1 MSIDLIIHGGRVV
14 FPDRI
19 IEASVAV
26 DGGRIA
32 AIGAHGSLGS
42 AKRSIDATGL
52 HVLPGIID
60 PHVHLQ
66 TFQDPFDVN
75 VMTETRNA
83 AIGGVTTM
91 IPMLLNREDASL
103 SFLEYFP
110 WARQAV
116 EEKSLIDSGFSAV
129 IGTTKQIDE
138 LPAFAQKFGVCS
150 YKFYM
155 AYTQDEASVFGILA
169 VDDAQFLHGLETVR
183 KIGMPAMAM
192 VHAENMS
199 IIHNLKAKYI
209 SDGRRD
215 LRAWTDARPDIAEE
229 EATRR
234 AIWYAKETGSRLYIV
249 HMTIGRGVAWVRQ
262 AQAEGIKVIAE
273 TCPHYL
279 VLTKDDDD
287 KVGRLA
293 KVNPPLRDAESAE
306 LLWGGLRSGDVTCLG
321 SDHSTVVA
329 KPDKVKDSIWDA
341 VPGFPGMGML
351 LPIMLSEGYHKGR
364 ISLEQLTAVLTRNNA
379 QTYGIYPR
387 KGAIQ
392 VGSDADFALVDLEE
406 ERVVTPEYMR
416 SAADWGCTTG
426 GSSRAGPSRPSCAAK
441 WSWTG
446 AKSWESRATVSTSRA
461 IQPGHEAGAGRH
473 RDRQGWRRV
482 RRWTSQ
488 RPSRSRHR
496 SMRSGH

>member
-1 MSIDLIIHGGRVV
+1 VADDLIIHGGRVV
-14 FPDRI
+14 FPEGTIPADI
-19 IEASVAV
+19 AVSGGVITAVAEA
-26 DGGRIA
+26 
-32 AIGAHGSLGS
+32 GSLAGGY
-42 AKRSIDATGL
+42 RRIDATGL
-52 HVLPGIID
+52 HVFPGIID

-66 TFQDPFDVN
+66 TFADPFDVN
-75 VMTETRNA
+75 VLTETRNA

-116 EEKSLIDSGFSAV
+116 EEKSLIDSAFSAV
-129 IGTTKQIDE
+129 VGTSKQIEE
-138 LPAFAQKFGVCS
+138 LPQFAHECGVCS

-155 AYTQDEASVFGILA
+155 AYTQDEAKVFGIIA
-169 VDDAQFLHGLETVR
+169 VDDAQFLRGLETVR
-183 KIGMPAMAM
+183 DIGWPARAM

-199 IIHNLKAKYI
+199 IIHPLKAKYI
-209 SDGRRD
+209 ADGRRD
-215 LRAWTDARPDIAEE
+215 LRAWTDARPDVAEE

-234 AIWYAKETGSRLYIV
+234 AIWYTKETGSRLYIV

-262 AQAEGIKVIAE
+262 ARADGVDVIAE

-321 SDHSTVVA
+321 SDHSTIVP

-364 ISLEQLTAVLTRNNA
+364 ISLEQLSAVLTRNNA
-379 QTYGIYPR
+379 QTYGLYPR
-387 KGAIQ
+387 KGAIR
-392 VGSDADFALVDLEE
+392 VGSDADFALVDLDE
-406 ERVVTPEYMR
+406 EREVTPEYMQ
-416 SAADWGCTTG
+416 SAADWGLYDGWKLRGWPVMTIVRG
-426 GSSRAGPSRPSCAAK
+426 
-441 WSWTG
+441 
-446 AKSWESRATVSTSRA
+446 ETVMEHGQITA
-461 IQPGHEAGAGRH
+461 DPGH
-473 RDRQGWRRV
+473 
-482 RRWTSQ
+482 
-488 RPSRSRHR
+488 
-496 SMRSGH
+496 GHYVPRYPAS

>member
-1 MSIDLIIHGGRVV
+1 VAEDLIIHGGQVV
-14 FPDRI
+14 FPDGI
-19 IEASVAV
+19 VTADVAV
-26 DGGRIA
+26 SGGMISAVAEPGSLNGGR
-32 AIGAHGSLGS
+32 
-42 AKRSIDATGL
+42 RRIDATGL
-52 HVLPGIID
+52 HVFPGIID

-66 TFQDPFDVN
+66 TFADPFDVN
-75 VMTETRNA
+75 VLTETRNA

-116 EEKSLIDSGFSAV
+116 EEKSLIDSAFSAV
-129 IGTTKQIDE
+129 VGTTRQIEE
-138 LPAFAQKFGVCS
+138 LPRFASECGVCS

-155 AYTQDEASVFGILA
+155 AYTQDEAAVFGIIA
-169 VDDAQFLHGLETVR
+169 VDDAQFLQGLETVR
-183 KIGMPAMAM
+183 DIGWPAMAM

-199 IIHNLKAKYI
+199 IIHPMKAKFI
-209 SDGRRD
+209 AEGRRD

-234 AIWYAKETGSRLYIV
+234 AIWYAQQTGSRLYIV
-249 HMTIGRGVAWVRQ
+249 HMTIGRGVEWVRQ
-262 AQAEGIKVIAE
+262 AQADGVRVIAE

-351 LPIMLSEGYHKGR
+351 LPIMLSEGYHKGK
-364 ISLEQLTAVLTRNNA
+364 ISLEQLCGVLTRNNA
-379 QTYGIYPR
+379 QTYGLYPR
-387 KGAIQ
+387 KGAIR
-392 VGSDADFALVDLEE
+392 VGSDADLALVDLEE
-406 ERVVTPEYMR
+406 EKEVTPDYMR
-416 SAADWGCTTG
+416 SAADWGLYDGWKVKGWPVMTIVRG
-426 GSSRAGPSRPSCAAK
+426 EVVMDRGEIVA
-441 WSWTG
+441 
-446 AKSWESRATVSTSRA
+446 
-461 IQPGHEAGAGRH
+461 EAGHGSYVPRYP
-473 RDRQGWRRV
+473 QG
-482 RRWTSQ
+482 S
-488 RPSRSRHR
+488 
-496 SMRSGH
+496 

>member
-52 HVLPGIID
+52 HVLPGIVD

-91 IPMLLNREDASL
+91 IPTLLNREDASL

-116 EEKSLIDSGFSAV
+116 EEKSHIDAGFSAV

-138 LPAFAQKFGVCS
+138 LPAFAQKCGVCS

-306 LLWGGLRSGDVTCLG
+306 LLWAGLRSGDVTCLG

-329 KPDKVKDSIWDA
+329 KPDKVKSSIWDA

-379 QTYGIYPR
+379 QTYGVYPR

-416 SAADWGCTTG
+416 SAADWGLYDGWKLKGWPVKTIVRG
-426 GSSRAGPSRPSCAAK
+426 EVVMDRGEIVG
-441 WSWTG
+441 
-446 AKSWESRATVSTSRA
+446 E
-461 IQPGHEAGAGRH
+461 PGHGVYVPRYPAGA
-473 RDRQGWRRV
+473 
-482 RRWTSQ
+482 
-488 RPSRSRHR
+488 
-496 SMRSGH
+496 

>member
-1 MSIDLIIHGGRVV
+1 MSADLIIHGGKVV
-14 FPDRI
+14 FPDGI
-19 IEASVAV
+19 VDAEVAAENGV
-26 DGGRIA
+26 ITG
-32 AIGAHGSLGS
+32 IGDPGTQGDA
-42 AKRSIDATGL
+42 RRRIDATGL

-75 VMTETRNA
+75 VETETKHA

-116 EEKSLIDSGFSAV
+116 EERSLIDSGFSAV

-138 LPAFAQKFGVCS
+138 LPQFANECGVCS

-155 AYTQDEASVFGILA
+155 AYTQDEAAVFGILA
-169 VDDAQFLHGLETVR
+169 VDDSQFLYGLETVR
-183 KIGMPAMAM
+183 KIGFPAMAM

-199 IIHNLKAKYI
+199 IIHPMKAKYI
-209 SDGRRD
+209 ADGRKD

-234 AIWYAKETGSRLYIV
+234 AIWYARETGSRLYIV
-249 HMTIGRGVAWVRQ
+249 HMTIGRGVEWVRQ
-262 AQAEGIKVIAE
+262 AQADGVKVIAE

-321 SDHSTVVA
+321 SDHSTVVS
-329 KPDKVKDSIWDA
+329 KQDKMKDSIWDA

-379 QTYGIYPR
+379 QTYGLYPR
-387 KGAIQ
+387 KGAIR
-392 VGSDADFALVDLEE
+392 VGSDADFALVDLEQ
-406 ERVVTPEYMR
+406 EREVTPEYMQ
-416 SAADWGCTTG
+416 SAADWGLYDGWKLKGWPVKTIVRG
-426 GSSRAGPSRPSCAAK
+426 
-441 WSWTG
+441 
-446 AKSWESRATVSTSRA
+446 EVVM
-461 IQPGHEAGAGRH
+461 EDGRIVA
-473 RDRQGWRRV
+473 D
-482 RRWTSQ
+482 
-488 RPSRSRHR
+488 
-496 SMRSGH
+496 SGHGTYVPRYPVNR

>member
-1 MSIDLIIHGGRVV
+1 VSADLIIHGGRVV
-14 FPDRI
+14 FPDGI
-19 IEASVAV
+19 VDADVAV
-26 DGGRIA
+26 EGGLIS
-32 AIGAHGSLGS
+32 AIGDPGSLGE
-42 AKRSIDATGL
+42 AKRVIDATDL

-66 TFQDPFDVN
+66 TFQNPFDIN
-75 VMTETRNA
+75 VLTETRNA

-91 IPMLLNREDASL
+91 IPTLLNREDASL

-116 EEKSLIDSGFSAV
+116 TENALIDAAFSAV
-129 IGTTKQIDE
+129 IGTTKQIEE
-138 LPAFAQKFGVCS
+138 LPQFANECGVCS

-183 KIGMPAMAM
+183 KIGFPAMAM

-209 SDGRRD
+209 AEERRD

-234 AIWYAKETGSRLYIV
+234 AIWYAKETGSRLYVV
-249 HMTIGRGVAWVRQ
+249 HMTIGRGVDWVRQ
-262 AQAEGIKVIAE
+262 AQAQGINVIAE

-287 KVGRLA
+287 KVGSLA
-293 KVNPPLRDAESAE
+293 KVNPPLRDAESAD
-306 LLWGGLRSGDVTCLG
+306 LLWAGLRSGDVTCLG
-321 SDHSTVVA
+321 SDHSTVVQ
-329 KPDKVKDSIWDA
+329 KQDKVKNSIWDA

-364 ISLEQLTAVLTRNNA
+364 ISLEQLTAILTRNNA

-387 KGAIQ
+387 KGAIR
-392 VGSDADFALVDLEE
+392 VGSDADFALVDLEA
-406 ERVVTPEYMR
+406 EREVTPEYMQ
-416 SAADWGCTTG
+416 SAANWGLYDGWKVKGWPQTTIVRGEVVMDG
-426 GSSRAGPSRPSCAAK
+426 GEIVGDQSHGVYVPRYP
-441 WSWTG
+441 
-446 AKSWESRATVSTSRA
+446 TSK
-461 IQPGHEAGAGRH
+461 G
-473 RDRQGWRRV
+473 
-482 RRWTSQ
+482 
-488 RPSRSRHR
+488 
-496 SMRSGH
+496 

>member
-1 MSIDLIIHGGRVV
+1 VTADLIIQGGRVV
-14 FPDRI
+14 FPDSTI
-19 IEASVAV
+19 VADVAV
-26 DGGRIA
+26 EGGRIS
-32 AIGAHGSLGS
+32 AIGDPGSLGDT
-42 AKRSIDATGL
+42 RRRIDATGL

-66 TFQDPFDVN
+66 TFRDPFDVN

-116 EEKSLIDSGFSAV
+116 EEKSLIDSAFSAV
-129 IGTTKQIDE
+129 VGTTKQIDE
-138 LPAFAQKFGVCS
+138 LPQFARECGVCS

-209 SDGRRD
+209 AEKRRD

-234 AIWYAKETGSRLYIV
+234 AIWYTKQTGSRLYIV
-249 HMTIGRGVAWVRQ
+249 HMTIGRGVEWVRQ
-262 AQAEGIKVIAE
+262 AQADGVKVIAE

-293 KVNPPLRDAESAE
+293 KVNPPLRDAKSAE
-306 LLWGGLRSGDVTCLG
+306 LLWDGLRSGDVTCLG
-321 SDHSTVVA
+321 SDHSTIVA

-364 ISLEQLTAVLTRNNA
+364 ISLEQLTAILTRNNA
-379 QTYGIYPR
+379 QTYGLYPQ
-387 KGAIQ
+387 KGAIR

-406 ERVVTPEYMR
+406 ERVVTPEYML
-416 SAADWGCTTG
+416 SAADWGLYDGWKVKGWPVTTIVRG
-426 GSSRAGPSRPSCAAK
+426 QAVMDRGEIVA
-441 WSWTG
+441 
-446 AKSWESRATVSTSRA
+446 E
-461 IQPGHEAGAGRH
+461 PGYGNYIPRYP
-473 RDRQGWRRV
+473 R
-482 RRWTSQ
+482 
-488 RPSRSRHR
+488 
-496 SMRSGH
+496 